1 MVDHATRYSAVA
13 LTSSKQKEVIIVKIL
28 KHWIGI
34 FGTPNF
40 FLSDNGGEF
49 NNELFR
55 EMGEQLNINI
65 KTTAAESPW
74 FKSIAVKQNGAIG
87 NMMEKVMSEVGCSLE
102 VALAWCISAKNSL
115 LNSYGYSPNQLVFG
129 YNPNFPSVMR
139 NKPPPLEGV
148 IASKLIALHLNALHS
163 ARKRFIESEADEA
176 LRRALRHK
184 TRLSTSKVFQSG
196 DHVFYKRSDSG
207 YWKGSGTVIGHD
219 NKQVFVRHGGIYVRV
234 SPCHLQLVSESE
246 KTENVSI
253 NEVESD
259 FKKGTEIAEPEEKIK
274 LVVTEI

>member
-129 YNPNFPSVMR
+129 YYPNFPSVMR
-139 NKPPPLEGV
+139 NKPPALEGV
-148 IASKLIALHLNALHS
+148 IASS
-163 ARKRFIESEADEA
+163 
-176 LRRALRHK
+176 
-184 TRLSTSKVFQSG
+184 
-196 DHVFYKRSDSG
+196 
-207 YWKGSGTVIGHD
+207 
-219 NKQVFVRHGGIYVRV
+219 
-234 SPCHLQLVSESE
+234 
-246 KTENVSI
+246 
-253 NEVESD
+253 
-259 FKKGTEIAEPEEKIK
+259 
-274 LVVTEI
+274 